1 MSEFTINI
9 PDLLKSLPRVKPAI
23 VGDPERAKLSASH
36 DAELHFDTAVPLL
49 PYQRAGAKYII
60 EQPQHRALLGDSAG
74 LGKTSQLIA
83 VSMHAHTKGMRTLFV
98 VPPSLR
104 ENWRREVNKFAPHL
118 TVEVLSGAKPY
129 KLQKADVTIIGDA
142 TLVPWAGALSA
153 GGFGFVGV
161 DESHRF
167 KNEKAK
173 RSVALGSIASSVPEE
188 GWVVL
193 ASGTPCL
200 SRPLELVSQLRILGV
215 LDRIFGSANSFK
227 FRYCDPQ
234 PVYIGKRTV
243 YTYNGASNTKE
254 LHDILR
260 STIYIRRRKE
270 DVLTELPA
278 KRRAQLAVSLSDSA
292 LREYI
297 KVEDDFLAWVYA
309 KGGTEAV
316 MKVSRAETITRLTAL
331 LQELGKAKVQA
342 GIEHIESLIDA
353 DEPVV
358 VFAHH
363 RTVIESILEECAK
376 RATDDPR
383 WNAVVVYGGMNDEQ
397 KQLAVDS
404 FVSGKAN
411 IFIGNYDSAGVGLT
425 LTKSGDKPCTQW
437 VGMQLCWT
445 PSTLSQAEDRIHRIS
460 QVSACTAWHLT
471 AVREDGAETL
481 DSRLYAMLN
490 HKQEVVTSVLD
501 GYGEDLGAEAGS
513 LIASLLGEW
522 IG

>member
-1 MSEFTINI
+1 M
-9 PDLLKSLPRVKPAI
+9 
-23 VGDPERAKLSASH
+23 
-36 DAELHFDTAVPLL
+36 
-49 PYQRAGAKYII
+49 
-60 EQPQHRALLGDSAG
+60 
-74 LGKTSQLIA
+74 
-83 VSMHAHTKGMRTLFV
+83 
-98 VPPSLR
+98 
-104 ENWRREVNKFAPHL
+104 
-118 TVEVLSGAKPY
+118 
-129 KLQKADVTIIGDA
+129 
-142 TLVPWAGALSA
+142 
-153 GGFGFVGV
+153 
-161 DESHRF
+161 
-167 KNEKAK
+167 
-173 RSVALGSIASSVPEE
+173 
-188 GWVVL
+188 
-193 ASGTPCL
+193 
-200 SRPLELVSQLRILGV
+200 
-215 LDRIFGSANSFK
+215 
-227 FRYCDPQ
+227 
-234 PVYIGKRTV
+234 
-243 YTYNGASNTKE
+243 
-254 LHDILR
+254 
-260 STIYIRRRKE
+260 
-270 DVLTELPA
+270 
-278 KRRAQLAVSLSDSA
+278 
-292 LREYI
+292 
-297 KVEDDFLAWVYA
+297 
-309 KGGTEAV
+309 
-316 MKVSRAETITRLTAL
+316 
-331 LQELGKAKVQA
+331 
-342 GIEHIESLIDA
+342 
-353 DEPVV
+353 